1 MRQPQDCCTISYY
14 GGIMKAIVTE
24 EIEITEEE
32 MLFIEHY
39 RTADEDIKA
48 AVKAILQVREE

>member
-1 MRQPQDCCTISYY
+1 
-14 GGIMKAIVTE
+14 MKAIVTE